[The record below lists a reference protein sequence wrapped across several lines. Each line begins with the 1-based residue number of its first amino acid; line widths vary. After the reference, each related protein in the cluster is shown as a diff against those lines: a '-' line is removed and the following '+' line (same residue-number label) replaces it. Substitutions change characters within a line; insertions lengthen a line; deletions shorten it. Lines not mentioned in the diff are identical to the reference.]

1 MPSAGDQ
8 INELLEDE
16 TRRSFPDPN
25 SKKARA
31 RRRRQRLYGLGSDA
45 RFPRVRRGE
54 GPGVGGF
61 RAGGAPARRRLA
73 AEPRRA
79 ALRPPRHL
87 RARRLVPHELLG
99 AVRAPRG
106 GRPG

>member
-1 MPSAGDQ
+1 MPSTGDQ

-54 GPGVGGF
+54 AQALAAFAQAARLPVS
-61 RAGGAPARRRLA
+61 APAYVDSAGPA
-73 AEPRRA
+73 AA
-79 ALRPPRHL
+79 C
-87 RARRLVPHELLG
+87 G
-99 AVRAPRG
+99 
-106 GRPG
+106 

>member
-1 MPSAGDQ
+1 MPSTGDQ

-54 GPGVGGF
+54 
-61 RAGGAPARRRLA
+61 AQALA
-73 AEPRRA
+73 AFAQAARLPGAASQLSHAARPCDAGCSRA
-79 ALRPPRHL
+79 A
-87 RARRLVPHELLG
+87 RAHRCVCMH
-99 AVRAPRG
+99 
-106 GRPG
+106 